1 LYQKRASKN
10 GKVLLVDNELYYSR
24 DDNFEAIVEKDGR
37 LAKMPIKE
45 MVQVIKRDEKL
56 TG

>member
-1 LYQKRASKN
+1 M
-10 GKVLLVDNELYYSR
+10 LVDNELYYSR